1 MQWRRKGTHYMSVHK
16 GNWLYIVVNS
26 ENCKLLM
33 CSIIVL
39 QLSLRALK
47 KNLSVL
53 SDNGEI
59 FRYGHC
65 E

>member
-1 MQWRRKGTHYMSVHK
+1 MQWRGKGTHYMSVHK

-26 ENCKLLM
+26 ESCKLLM

-39 QLSLRALK
+39 QLSLFALK
-47 KNLSVL
+47 ENLSDL